1 MDIHMPQLDGIEA
14 ARILREQGLTLPI
27 IAVSADA
34 LSTSKAAAF
43 EAGCDAYITKPI
55 DFDLLLNEIASML
68 PGAEEPNLGRRSSD
82 RSAEVESAESVD
94 NLALGILPLRRLP
107 GIDVAQAIHGH
118 NGNIKLMIKLMGDF
132 GRYYGDAGSKVRNF
146 VTQEQFQEAER
157 LAHNLHGVA
166 GSFGA
171 KRLKEASKTLE
182 LALAEGDSKN
192 LIGLVQSFEVA
203 LLEVLEST
211 EALASDEVP
220 FRISDFG
227 EA

>member
-1 MDIHMPQLDGIEA
+1 
-14 ARILREQGLTLPI
+14 
-27 IAVSADA
+27 
-34 LSTSKAAAF
+34 
-43 EAGCDAYITKPI
+43 
-55 DFDLLLNEIASML
+55 
-68 PGAEEPNLGRRSSD
+68 
-82 RSAEVESAESVD
+82 
-94 NLALGILPLRRLP
+94 
-107 GIDVAQAIHGH
+107 
-118 NGNIKLMIKLMGDF
+118 MGDF
-132 GRYYGDAGSKVRNF
+132 GRYYGDAGGKVRNF

-220 FRISDFG
+220 FRASDFG